1 MSDSGTTSGS
11 TGDFR
16 GSREEKRQDE
26 TVMIGADDLSG
37 MMADAKGE
45 APAPAPHQH
54 ADPLAGES
62 DLADSQLGRWLVI
75 FGIVALLLAVI
86 IFVWV
91 YWIA

>member
-1 MSDSGTTSGS
+1 MSDSGTTGEP

-26 TVMIGADDLSG
+26 TVMIGADSLSD
-37 MMADAKGE
+37 MVADAK
-45 APAPAPHQH
+45 APAPAP
-54 ADPLAGES
+54 ASEDALAEET
-62 DLADSQLGRWLVI
+62 DLADSQLGRWLVV

-91 YWIA
+91 YWIAA